1 MSFNDNIVIM
11 NKLLNK
17 HALDILGELFSRL
30 VGSRKLG
37 RVDKE
42 GSKYDNCTQTMM
54 TEYIFVAFNLV
65 LQVVLLKHHH
75 A

>member
-42 GSKYDNCTQTMM
+42 GSKYDTDTVCMYTLYTDNDDRVHFCG
-54 TEYIFVAFNLV
+54 L
-65 LQVVLLKHHH
+65 
-75 A
+75 